1 MLPIKRNII
10 KIRIDRKIWKDTLKK
25 IGNDEKYDDTETIV
39 KILKQNQKY
48 KEIIKSFQKQ
58 SIISLKLNEKSKSE
72 TDKLKSELLLF
83 KDEQKKID
91 EKKIVFENLKKRYNK
106 LNSDYENLKSMYKKL
121 IDNPIIKKKEVYKED
136 NRHIKKLTDKNEKLQ
151 KKLWEKLEIIEKLN
165 SELKSLKVKLNNIE
179 DWKRKKY
186 GIIVKIKPN
195 ENKENDFIFN
205 TEFINS
211 SEYNMWLRDQNEF
224 LQSKNIDDPFHIIN
238 ISEDIF

>member
-83 KDEQKKID
+83 KDEQKKIY
-91 EKKIVFENLKKRYNK
+91 EKKNCI
-106 LNSDYENLKSMYKKL
+106 
-121 IDNPIIKKKEVYKED
+121 
-136 NRHIKKLTDKNEKLQ
+136 
-151 KKLWEKLEIIEKLN
+151 
-165 SELKSLKVKLNNIE
+165 
-179 DWKRKKY
+179 
-186 GIIVKIKPN
+186 
-195 ENKENDFIFN
+195 
-205 TEFINS
+205 
-211 SEYNMWLRDQNEF
+211 
-224 LQSKNIDDPFHIIN
+224 
-238 ISEDIF
+238 